1 MSGIRR
7 SGTVREEDEDLS
19 LLFGTST
26 ALFASMAGPAHVLE
40 AANPAF
46 FAAVGDRRER
56 TGLPLADLMP
66 ELVPQGFID
75 LLDRVYRSGERHVGR
90 DARVVLGT
98 GEATREA
105 YFDFTYEARRDT
117 AGDVI
122 GVRMIGVE
130 TTQVK
135 HARRLAAEQ
144 RALLEQIAR
153 QAPLPEV
160 LDGMCRTIEE
170 LSPEVIVSVLLADGD
185 GRHLRHGAAPSLPA
199 FYNQAIDGIATGEG
213 VGSCGTAAHRRRT
226 VVVSDIATDPLWTDF
241 RALAGQAGL
250 AACWSTPIL
259 ARDGRVLGTFA
270 MYHRE
275 PRSPQDSDLALA
287 RVFADTAALAVER
300 HQAEQAR
307 QAADAR
313 EKAAREDLAFLLT
326 ASSTLA
332 GRLDERQTLQRLAA
346 LSGARLAPLAVV
358 DILEGGRLRR
368 VAAAAPGEEQ
378 RTLLTSHHSSLRA
391 DDDVVAR
398 VLASGLTEVARHSP
412 TGGGPWRELG
422 VTGYVCVPLVD
433 RGRPFGAL
441 TLLSTDGRP
450 FDDHRVAL
458 AEELARRAAS
468 AARNARQYAQR
479 AALARDLQTGLL
491 LPDLPDI
498 PGARLAAFYHP
509 AGEGL
514 EIGGDFYDVFPREDG
529 SWAFILGDV
538 CGRGA
543 TAATTTA
550 LVRHT
555 ARAVTSLLDDPV
567 DIVKAVDKAL
577 NDRHAH
583 QNNGFV
589 TLVYG
594 HLAPAPGGLGVHLV
608 RAGHTLPLVLDG
620 DHRVGTVEASGG
632 LIGIGIPPT
641 LTASRFT
648 LGPAESLLLY
658 TDGIT
663 ECRTAGAEQY
673 GEARL
678 IEALG
683 STPRRPT
690 ADDIVDTVAADIRAF
705 VGGRTVEDDQ
715 AALVITAEEPPP
727 GRD

>member
-1 MSGIRR
+1 MSGTRM
-7 SGTVREEDEDLS
+7 SGTVRDEDLS
-19 LLFGTST
+19 VLFGTST

-46 FAAVGDRRER
+46 FAAIGGGRRER
-56 TGLPLADLMP
+56 TGLPLAELMP
-66 ELVPQGFID
+66 ELVPQRFIE
-75 LLDRVYRSGERHVGR
+75 LLDQVYRSGERHIGR
-90 DARVVLGT
+90 DARVVLGA
-98 GEATREA
+98 GEQTREA
-105 YFDFTYEARRDT
+105 YFDFTYEARRDS
-117 AGDVI
+117 GGNVI

-130 TTQVK
+130 TTQAK
-135 HARRLAAEQ
+135 QARRLAAEQ

-160 LDGMCRTIEE
+160 LEGMCRTIEE
-170 LSPEVIVSVLLADGD
+170 LSPEVIVSVLLADED
-185 GRHLRHGAAPSLPA
+185 GRHLRHGAAPSLPV

-226 VVVSDIATDPLWTDF
+226 VVVADIATDPLWADF

-270 MYHRE
+270 MYHRT
-275 PRSPQDSDLALA
+275 PRHPQDSDLALA

-326 ASSTLA
+326 ASSALS

-346 LSGARLAPLAVV
+346 LSSPTLAPLAAV
-358 DILEGGRLRR
+358 DIVDGGRVQR

-378 RTLLTSHHSSLRA
+378 RALLTSHTPSREA
-391 DDDVVAR
+391 EDDAVAR
-398 VLASGLTEVARHSP
+398 VLASGLAEVARRSP
-412 TGGGPWRELG
+412 TGSGPWRQLG

-441 TLLSTDGRP
+441 TLLSTDGHS
-450 FDDHRVAL
+450 FDGHRVAL

-479 AALARDLQTGLL
+479 ATLARDLQTGLL

-567 DIVKAVDKAL
+567 DVVKAVDKAL

-594 HLAPAPGGLGVHLV
+594 HLTPSPDGIGVHLV

-620 DHRVGTVEASGG
+620 DHRVETVEASGG

-648 LGPAESLLLY
+648 LRPAESLMLY

-663 ECRTAGAEQY
+663 ECRASGAEQY

-678 IEALG
+678 IKALG
-683 STPRRPT
+683 SAPLRPT
-690 ADDIVDTVAADIRAF
+690 ADDIVATVAEDVRAF
-705 VGGRTVEDDQ
+705 MGGHTVEDDQ
-715 AALVITAEEPPP
+715 AALVITAGEPAPD
-727 GRD
+727 RA